1 MGREERRQYKEEKL
15 AARLAL
21 VPVLQAEEDRRYLR
35 EKKKAIEFERELM
48 KDMKGEICFLMQF

>member
-1 MGREERRQYKEEKL
+1 MGREERRKYKEEKL

-35 EKKKAIEFERELM
+35 EKAKAIEFERELM
-48 KDMKGEICFLMQF
+48 KDMKGAVNPL